1 MYYSEL
7 FIEDLRIETR
17 RVFYNY
23 QNNNFDEIH
32 I

>member
-23 QNNNFDEIH
+23 QNSNFDEFH